1 MKSHAKSGK
10 IRLLVFPIIFITV
23 LLTIIISSP
32 FARTSVLAQGN
43 AGGNALLCFMQTKSG
58 NVINL
63 ERLCGTDQTAGA
75 NKTGSPI
82 VFKDSSRQT
91 EQNLAWVKQHPSGP
105 VANAPSPYSAE
116 GITEFNKL
124 LYGD

>member
-1 MKSHAKSGK
+1 MKSHPKTGK
-10 IRLLVFPIIFITV
+10 IRLLFFPIIFITV
-23 LLTIIISSP
+23 LLTVIISSP
-32 FARTSVLAQGN
+32 FAQTSVLAQSN

-63 ERLCGTDQTAGA
+63 ERLCGNDPAGA
-75 NKTGSPI
+75 NKIGSPM
-82 VFKDSSRQT
+82 VFKDSSSQT
-91 EQNLAWVKQHPSGP
+91 EANLAWTRQNPSGP

-124 LYGD
+124 LYED

>member
-1 MKSHAKSGK
+1 MKLHAKSGR
-10 IRLLVFPIIFITV
+10 IRLLVFPILFITV
-23 LLTIIISSP
+23 LWTVIISSP

-43 AGGNALLCFMQTKSG
+43 SPLCFIETKSG

-63 ERLCGTDQTAGA
+63 ERLCGNDQTAGT

-82 VFKDSSRQT
+82 LFKDSSRQT
-91 EQNLAWVKQHPSGP
+91 EENLAWIRQHPSGP